1 MCEMEVL
8 LLQDISGSGKKGDI
22 VKVKDGYAKN
32 FLFPKKLAVPATA
45 QIVKEKQSRDKAA
58 QFHREQEIEDAK
70 KLADKLSGKT
80 VTVTAKA
87 GATGKLF
94 GAVTAKEI
102 ASAISFA
109 YNFQAD
115 KRKIHLDED
124 IKSFGEYD
132 FELKLHTGI
141 VAKMKVKVDS
151 GEME

>member
-1 MCEMEVL
+1 MEVL